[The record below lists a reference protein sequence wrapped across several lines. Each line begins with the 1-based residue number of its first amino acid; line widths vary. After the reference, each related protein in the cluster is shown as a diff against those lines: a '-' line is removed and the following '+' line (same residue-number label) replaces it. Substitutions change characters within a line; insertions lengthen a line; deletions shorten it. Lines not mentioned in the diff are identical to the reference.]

1 MNWTSSII
9 SPISISPTKSTMKPR
24 LLGVNEQRCKRRENI
39 ASTGAV
45 PKYCRRTCVLYGWS
59 LLQTMKTSFQFTC
72 LCRLCFVTL
81 RKTHIDCFVEV
92 IIQKLCP
99 HRTDLFPTRAGSI
112 LLKKARIEFIP
123 TTGEY
128 AFLWSMCGIWKKN
141 LCNETSF
148 VPLNLSMHI
157 TFDCKDPYEIDK
169 SFVWECK
176 GQFSSSFR
184 SR

>member
-1 MNWTSSII
+1 MQASGKHCLYWSCSQILQKNLCPVWLIPASNHEDFVSIYM
-9 SPISISPTKSTMKPR
+9 PLPALFCNLEEDTYR
-24 LLGVNEQRCKRRENI
+24 LLRRGDHSE
-39 ASTGAV
+39 AV
-45 PKYCRRTCVLYGWS
+45 P
-59 LLQTMKTSFQFTC
+59 TSYWFIPYPSWQHF
-72 LCRLCFVTL
+72 
-81 RKTHIDCFVEV
+81 
-92 IIQKLCP
+92 
-99 HRTDLFPTRAGSI
+99 A
-112 LLKKARIEFIP
+112 KKARIEFIP